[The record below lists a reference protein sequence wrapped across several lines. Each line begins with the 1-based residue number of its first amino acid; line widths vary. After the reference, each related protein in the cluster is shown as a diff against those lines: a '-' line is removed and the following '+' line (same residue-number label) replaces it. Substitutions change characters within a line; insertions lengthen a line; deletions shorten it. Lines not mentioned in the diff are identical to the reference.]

1 MPRTSPG
8 KTERG
13 GWSTRRGTPTGRRG
27 TPTGRRGRHAPARPV
42 TARATPDG
50 AIRHD
55 GPVIHLTRIRRSPAT
70 AGAESRRGFP
80 FDVPAIATLPELVL
94 DRPVTILVGE
104 TGSGKSTLLEAI
116 AIAAKATTAGAADA
130 ADDDTLGGVR
140 ALAADLRLS
149 WASRRHRGFF
159 LRAEDFFGFA
169 RRMAAMRAGLEEDL
183 GRVLD
188 EYADRDAYARGLA
201 ALPYR
206 KEIAELER
214 RYGAGI
220 DSHSHGEAFL
230 AFFRDRFVPGG
241 TYFLDE
247 PEAPLSPFRQ
257 LAFLSLVGEAVAAGS
272 QIVMAT
278 HSPILLAC
286 PDAAIWSFDSAPIR
300 RVAYEDL
307 EHVSLMRDFLNDPGA
322 FLRHL

>member
-1 MPRTSPG
+1 M
-8 KTERG
+8 
-13 GWSTRRGTPTGRRG
+13 
-27 TPTGRRGRHAPARPV
+27 
-42 TARATPDG
+42 
-50 AIRHD
+50 
-55 GPVIHLTRIRRSPAT
+55 IHLTRIQFAPAQARVRSRP
-70 AGAESRRGFP
+70 GFP
-80 FDVPAIATLPELVL
+80 FDVPAIATFRELVL
-94 DRPVTILVGE
+94 DRPVTIFVGE
-104 TGSGKSTLLEAI
+104 NGSGKSTLLEAL
-116 AIAAKATTAGAADA
+116 AIAAKATTAGSADA
-130 ADDDTLGGVR
+130 ADDETLGGVR
-140 ALAADLRLS
+140 ALAAELRLS

-169 RRMAAMRAGLEEDL
+169 RRMATLRAGLEADL
-183 GRVLD
+183 ARTLE
-188 EYADRDAYARGLA
+188 EYADREPFARDLA
-201 ALPYR
+201 ASPFR

-220 DSHSHGEAFL
+220 DNHSHGEAFL

-241 TYFLDE
+241 SYFLDE

-257 LAFLSLVGEAVAAGS
+257 LAFLSLVKEAVAAGC

-286 PDAAIWSFDSAPIR
+286 PNAAIWSFDTTPIQ

-307 EHVSLMRDFLNDPGA
+307 EHVTLTRDFLNDPGA